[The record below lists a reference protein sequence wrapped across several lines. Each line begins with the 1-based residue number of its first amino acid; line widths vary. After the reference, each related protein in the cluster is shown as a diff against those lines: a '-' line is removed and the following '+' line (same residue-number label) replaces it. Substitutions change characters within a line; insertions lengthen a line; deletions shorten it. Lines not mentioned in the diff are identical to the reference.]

1 MIKNIGLN
9 DSMPILIFIF
19 IFQCVQ
25 YEFGKISHLAV
36 DVFTTELQREADA
49 VVAICCDD
57 MKV

>member
-1 MIKNIGLN
+1 MTVCL
-9 DSMPILIFIF
+9 FWF
-19 IFQCVQ
+19 FFFFFQCVQ

-57 MKV
+57 ITGIGDGVK